1 MYVEGW
7 PWYKSAC
14 VFVGQL
20 ILCFAA
26 RRLIEFKALPG
37 KRYQRYKEFV
47 SHLLWCVLNGF
58 VWRDNESNLRFY
70 WNIAWL
76 VCDASYVIE
85 YRKYFEH
92 YYEMRKIWILR
103 AIWNTFLIGTFLVTD
118 TGRNLITAINIF
130 GAFVLVPL
138 GFIGALLAKS
148 TAHKINT
155 EPANH
160 AKPAIGGF
168 SAFGQFG
175 TPPKQYTV

>member
-7 PWYKSAC
+7 SWYKSAC

-26 RRLIEFKALPG
+26 RRIIEFKVLPG
-37 KRYQRYKEFV
+37 KRYQRYKEFI

-58 VWRDNESNLRFY
+58 VWTDDESNLRFY

-76 VCDASYVIE
+76 LCDTSYVIE

-103 AIWNTFLIGTFLVTD
+103 AIWNTFLIGSFLVTD
-118 TGRNLITAINIF
+118 TGRNLITVINIF
-130 GAFVLVPL
+130 GALVLVPFAL
-138 GFIGALLAKS
+138 LATLLAKS
-148 TAHKINT
+148 TAHKIRTVPTGN
-155 EPANH
+155 EFGAF
-160 AKPAIGGF
+160 AGG
-168 SAFGQFG
+168 
-175 TPPKQYTV
+175 YNV